1 MVPKAR
7 LDESLRAQKAASD
20 QVAYLQGVIATMQA
34 QGQGGTA
41 PAAPAPQPQAVQP
54 AQQPDDVQTIAQHQA
69 SVEDAA
75 AKFDA
80 GEITMTEFVKVQTE
94 ANNAIAALREASMA
108 APRQTIGLADAEI
121 MAAHQAQLEQ
131 QHPWALVLSVPELK
145 LLAEYARG
153 EAIAL
158 GKPIGSGPA
167 ETVRLRQAVA
177 ELSDLYGP
185 RWYPERVQEVA
196 GVAANQNQQG
206 RPAQPQTPAR
216 PLSPQAQQGLRKIA
230 LAQSHPPNI
239 NHAGSPGN
247 TADVYSEDRIAA
259 MTTDEIEALPP
270 DIRRRYLG

>member
-20 QVAYLQGVIATMQA
+20 QVAYLQGVVATLQA

-41 PAAPAPQPQAVQP
+41 PAAPASQPQAAQP
-54 AQQPDDVQTIAQHQA
+54 AQQPDVGQTIAQHQA
-69 SVEDAA
+69 SVEEAA

-94 ANNAIAALREASMA
+94 ANNGIAALREASMA

-131 QHPWALVLSVPELK
+131 QHPWALVLSVPELQ

-158 GKPIGSGPA
+158 GRPIGSGPA

-177 ELSDLYGP
+177 ELSDMYGP
-185 RWYPERVQEVA
+185 RWYPDRVA
-196 GVAANQNQQG
+196 TANQNQQQ
-206 RPAQPQTPAR
+206 RPPAQQQTPPAR

-247 TADVYSEDRIAA
+247 TGDMYSEDRIAM